1 MLISYLLASSENQT
15 LYPLDFLVR
24 MDSLFVLCKDADA
37 TCHAVHLLQ
46 GNYKTGHSCGGK
58 ARAPIVLLK
67 CTAFIHLLSE
77 SGNNRAVTM
86 Q

>member
-1 MLISYLLASSENQT
+1 MGRMLISYLLASSENQT

-46 GNYKTGHSCGGK
+46 GNYKTGHSFAAKQEPQSSCSS
-58 ARAPIVLLK
+58 VQHS
-67 CTAFIHLLSE
+67 FIYYP
-77 SGNNRAVTM
+77 RVVTTEP
-86 Q
+86 